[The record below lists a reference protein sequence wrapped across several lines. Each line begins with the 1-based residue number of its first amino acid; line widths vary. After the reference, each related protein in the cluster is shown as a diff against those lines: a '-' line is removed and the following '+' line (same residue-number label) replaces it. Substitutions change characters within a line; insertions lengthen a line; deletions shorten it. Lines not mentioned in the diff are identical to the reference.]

1 MVGESTG
8 VCIASKNPSYVSLEC
23 NQRVMWSHLL
33 VVKHD
38 FSKHFN
44 LPTNYS
50 MSNQREQGKVGGRT
64 SDNNSN
70 THLLVWEVHW
80 RYNEIV
86 YGLNRRVVC
95 KKATS

>member
-1 MVGESTG
+1 
-8 VCIASKNPSYVSLEC
+8 
-23 NQRVMWSHLL
+23 MWSRLL
-33 VVKHD
+33 AMKHD

-44 LPTNYS
+44 LQKDIDFSRMPKPTRQDDCSTNYS
-50 MSNQREQGKVGGRT
+50 TSNQREQVEVEGHT

-80 RYNEIV
+80 RDNKIG

-95 KKATS
+95 KKATSATFAF